1 MKAARLARA
10 CVLACTLASLA
21 CAHGS
26 ASDAD
31 ARKALVEANLVE
43 LQDCWTELA
52 AAHPGASG
60 SLLFAVDIRRS
71 GSVDYVSVAVDEIG
85 SPKLVA
91 CSVRRIKRWKFP
103 EGRRQTIEFGVGF
116 TAPRVG

>member
-1 MKAARLARA
+1 MKRFACASLLAS
-10 CVLACTLASLA
+10 TLALVG
-21 CAHGS
+21 CAHASS
-26 ASDAD
+26 ADAD
-31 ARKALVEANLVE
+31 ARKALVEANLHE

-52 AAHPGASG
+52 AEHPGASG

-71 GSVDYVSVAVDEIG
+71 GSVDYVSVAVDELG

-116 TAPRVG
+116 TAP

>member
-1 MKAARLARA
+1 MKAARLVRA
-10 CVLACTLASLA
+10 CVLACACASPLASLA

-26 ASDAD
+26 GDAD
-31 ARKALVEANLVE
+31 ARKALVEANLHE

-52 AAHPGASG
+52 AEHPGASG

-71 GSVDYVSVAVDEIG
+71 GSVDYVSVAVDELG

-103 EGRRQTIEFGVGF
+103 AGRRQTIEFGVGF
-116 TAPRVG
+116 TAP